1 MAATLGLGVILIA
14 ACARYWPQRPS
25 GLGLA
30 SPMPRFNTVAMAMG
44 VRGAARAAEVPATL
58 CWIRDIRIMA

>member
-1 MAATLGLGVILIA
+1 MAATFGLGVTVILIA

-44 VRGAARAAEVPATL
+44 VRGAARAAEVPPGHSML
-58 CWIRDIRIMA
+58 D